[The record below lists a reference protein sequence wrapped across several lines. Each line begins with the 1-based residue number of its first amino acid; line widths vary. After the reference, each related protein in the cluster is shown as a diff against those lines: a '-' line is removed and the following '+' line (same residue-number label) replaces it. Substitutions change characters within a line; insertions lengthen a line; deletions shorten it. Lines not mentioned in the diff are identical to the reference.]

1 MIRRPPRSTRP
12 YTLFPSTTLVQS
24 DPPADPATARHLTDL
39 AAQAGAPLLA
49 NAATARGSDV
59 FNTSILWDGQG
70 TPQLHDKVNPV
81 PFGEYVPD
89 RWFYERIVPD
99 FIGLIDRKSVV

>member
-1 MIRRPPRSTRP
+1 MD
-12 YTLFPSTTLVQS
+12 LLVWPEGAVDS
-24 DPPADPATARHLTDL
+24 DPLTDPATARHLTDL

-59 FNTSILWDGQG
+59 SNTSILCDGQG
-70 TPQLHDKVNPV
+70 TPQLHAKVNPV

-89 RWFYERIVPD
+89 RWFYERIVPA
-99 FIGLIDRKSVV
+99 FLALPPPEHTPGPHPPPA